1 MNDLAS
7 GSLEATAASFPDQ
20 RDLSGWLHLVAR
32 VLAISL
38 PVLTIAVAF
47 TGWFDTVTRRAGH
60 LWFVIPLTFLYYP
73 ARKGSKS
80 RIQVWDLACAAGAI
94 VAFGWVIFDRSR
106 IVTRLVYVDPLSPF
120 DLVLGILAIV
130 LVLEATRRT
139 LGTTLVVLALGFLAY
154 ALAGPYMPG
163 VLEHK
168 GARLG
173 LLIEHLYLVPE
184 GLFNMVTGVMATYL
198 LVFLTFGS
206 ILRHAGGERVF
217 ADLTV
222 AVAGRWVGG
231 PAKAAVI
238 GSLLMGSV
246 TGSTIANVVTT
257 GTFTIPLMK
266 RLGFRSYEAAAVE
279 TASGVGG
286 ALMPPIMGA
295 GVFIMAEITG
305 ISLLTILKYSLLPA
319 LLFFGSLYAYVH
331 VKAKSRGLTSIAVEG
346 RTPSLGLTLVR
357 CAYLL
362 SPLGLLIYLLIRD
375 YSPFYASSACVVALL
390 VVSSLRR
397 ETRMS
402 PQSLLDALEASTRG
416 ALLLSSTAASAALIV
431 GVITLTGLMLKV
443 TSIMVALAG
452 GSLLVGIAIVALV
465 SSILGMG
472 LPITSGYI
480 IVSTLGAPAL
490 TELGMSVLGA
500 HLMIFWFAQSAT
512 ITPPICMTAFVA
524 AQIAGGPPMRTGFEA
539 LRVGKAL
546 YFVPLLFAYGGI
558 LSSRWELVVLS
569 AAAGLLFLL
578 VLPAMTTGY
587 YRGPIVVTGRLILLA
602 AGLCALFSAF
612 NLEIRIST
620 LWLASSIALLGSLF
634 FYQSF
639 RGNQTRGHGR

>member
-1 MNDLAS
+1 MNDLTS
-7 GSLEATAASFPDQ
+7 RSLEPNASPFPDQ
-20 RDLSGWLHLVAR
+20 RDLSGWLEVIAR
-32 VLAISL
+32 VLAVSL
-38 PVLTIAVAF
+38 PILTIVVAF

-73 ARKGSKS
+73 ARKGLKT
-80 RIQVWDLACAAGAI
+80 RVQVLDLACAAGAF
-94 VAFGWVIFDRSR
+94 VAFGWVIFDRGR
-106 IVTRLVYVDPLSPF
+106 IVTRLVYVDPLSPI
-120 DLVLGILAIV
+120 DLVLGILAIL

-139 LGTTLVVLALGFLAY
+139 LGNTLVILALCFLAY
-154 ALAGPYMPG
+154 ALAGPLMPG

-168 GARLG
+168 GAPLG

-198 LVFLTFGS
+198 LVFLTFGAL
-206 ILRHAGGERVF
+206 LRYAGGERVF

-266 RLGFRSYEAAAVE
+266 RLGFKSHEAAAVE

-305 ISLLTILKYSLLPA
+305 ISLLTILKYSLFPA

-331 VKAKSRGLTSIAVEG
+331 TKAKSRGLRSIPTEG
-346 RTPSLGLTLVR
+346 RAPSLGLTLVR

-362 SPLGLLIYLLIRD
+362 SPLGLLIYLLIRN
-375 YSPFYASSACVVALL
+375 YSPFYASSSCVVALL
-390 VVSSLRR
+390 FVSSLRR
-397 ETRMS
+397 ETRLS
-402 PQSLLDALEASTRG
+402 PRSLLDALEASTRG
-416 ALLLSSTAASAALIV
+416 ALLLSSTAASAALMV

-452 GSLLVGIAIVALV
+452 GSLLVAVAIVALV

-524 AQIAGGPPMRTGFEA
+524 ARIAEGPPMRTGFEA

-546 YFVPLLFAYGGI
+546 YFVPLLFAFGGI
-558 LSSRWELVVLS
+558 LSSRWEQVVLT

-578 VLPAMTTGY
+578 VFPAMTMGY
-587 YRGPIVVTGRLILLA
+587 YRGALVVTGRLVLLA

-612 NLEIRIST
+612 SLEIPISA
-620 LWLASSIALLGSLF
+620 LWLAMSAAMLGGLF

-639 RGNQTRGHGR
+639 RGNPACEHGR

>member
-1 MNDLAS
+1 MNHFTS
-7 GSLEATAASFPDQ
+7 RSLEPTAASFPDQ
-20 RDLSGWLHLVAR
+20 RDLSGWLQVMAR
-32 VLAISL
+32 ILAISL
-38 PVLTIAVAF
+38 PIITIAVAF

-60 LWFVIPLTFLYYP
+60 LWFVIPLTFVYYP
-73 ARKGSKS
+73 ARKGRKT
-80 RIQVWDLACAAGAI
+80 RVQAWDLAFAVGAI
-94 VAFGWVIFDRSR
+94 VSFGWVVFDRGR
-106 IVTRLVYVDPLSPF
+106 IVTRLVYVDPLSPI
-120 DLVLGILAIV
+120 DMVLGILAIL

-139 LGTTLVVLALGFLAY
+139 LGTTLVVLALGFLVY

-173 LLIEHLYLVPE
+173 LLIEHLYLGPE

-206 ILRHAGGERVF
+206 ILRYAGGERVF

-238 GSLLMGSV
+238 GSMLMGSV

-266 RLGFRSYEAAAVE
+266 RLGFKSYEAAAVE

-305 ISLLTILKYSLLPA
+305 IPLLTILEYSLLPA
-319 LLFFGSLYAYVH
+319 LLFFGSIYAYVH
-331 VKAKSRGLTSIAVEG
+331 VKAKSRGLTSLGVKG

-390 VVSSLRR
+390 IISSLRS
-397 ETRMS
+397 ETRLS
-402 PQSLLDALEASTRG
+402 PRSLLDALEATTRG
-416 ALLLSSTAASAALIV
+416 ALLLSSTAASAALMV

-452 GSLLVGIAIVALV
+452 GSLLVGIAIVALI
-465 SSILGMG
+465 SSLLGMG

-524 AQIAGGPPMRTGFEA
+524 AQIAGGSPMRPGFEA

-546 YFVPLLFAYGGI
+546 YFVPLLFAFGGI
-558 LSSRWELVVLS
+558 LSSKWELVVLN
-569 AAAGLLFLL
+569 ATAGLLFLL

-587 YRGPIVVTGRLILLA
+587 YRGPIVVTGRSFLFA

-612 NLEIRIST
+612 SLEIPISA
-620 LWLASSIALLGSLF
+620 LWLASSASIAGGLYF
-634 FYQSF
+634 CQSF
-639 RGNQTRGHGR
+639 RGSQVREHGR